1 LFIIYVLNQYS
12 NYLKNDKIEDLM
24 KIKDK
29 LFDDF
34 NDYGIIPIDF
44 LNKLKKICLK
54 KVTKST
60 S

>member
-1 LFIIYVLNQYS
+1 MIFTIFLEMPLIVQLES
-12 NYLKNDKIEDLM
+12 KVEDLM

-54 KVTKST
+54 KVTIST